1 MFERAAGSLRSWV
14 RCIEMAQG
22 LVRQVEAGSG
32 ERPVVWQDAAACGGA
47 ARELFFAPLIKEG
60 RWRPFCSAC
69 PVADVCFWSAMVEE
83 EADDTGYRFG
93 VRGGAP
99 PSVRRKVAAVT
110 HPGYARGR
118 LEQALDAWRDSGLGA
133 EAAESEA
140 AAMPVSAGAR
150 AVGF

>member
-1 MFERAAGSLRSWV
+1 
-14 RCIEMAQG
+14 MAQG
-22 LVRQVEAGSG
+22 LVCRVEAATGARAV
-32 ERPVVWQDAAACGGA
+32 EWQDAAACGGA

-110 HPGYARGR
+110 HPGYARRR
-118 LEQALDAWRDSGLGA
+118 LEQALDAWRHSGP
-133 EAAESEA
+133 EDETA
-140 AAMPVSAGAR
+140 AAPPAASER

>member
-1 MFERAAGSLRSWV
+1 
-14 RCIEMAQG
+14 MAQG
-22 LVRQVEAGSG
+22 LVCRAEPAAGT
-32 ERPVVWQDAAACGGA
+32 RPVVWQDAAACGGA

-60 RWRPFCSAC
+60 RWRAFCSGC

-118 LEQALDAWRDSGLGA
+118 LEQALDAWRRSG
-133 EAAESEA
+133 SDDEA
-140 AAMPVSAGAR
+140 AAVPPAAGER

>member
-1 MFERAAGSLRSWV
+1 
-14 RCIEMAQG
+14 MAQG
-22 LVRQVEAGSG
+22 LVSRVEPVSG
-32 ERPVVWQDAAACGGA
+32 ARPVEWQDSAACGGA

-83 EADDTGYRFG
+83 ETDETGYRFG

-118 LEQALDAWRDSGLGA
+118 LEQALDAWRRSGSDD
-133 EAAESEA
+133 ETAAVPPA
-140 AAMPVSAGAR
+140 AGER

>member
-1 MFERAAGSLRSWV
+1 MFERAAGSLWSSV

-22 LVRQVEAGSG
+22 LVRPVE
-32 ERPVVWQDAAACGGA
+32 PVVGARSAAWQDAAACGGA

-99 PSVRRKVAAVT
+99 PRVRRKVAAVI

-118 LEQALDAWRDSGLGA
+118 LEQALDAWRHSGP
-133 EAAESEA
+133 ENEA
-140 AAMPVSAGAR
+140 AAVPPAAGER

>member
-1 MFERAAGSLRSWV
+1 
-14 RCIEMAQG
+14 MAQG
-22 LVRQVEAGSG
+22 WVSRVEPVSGVRPG
-32 ERPVVWQDAAACGGA
+32 EGQDAAACGGA

-83 EADDTGYRFG
+83 EVDDTGYRFG

-99 PSVRRKVAAVT
+99 PSVRRKVAAVI

-118 LEQALDAWRDSGLGA
+118 LEQALDAWRSSGSDD
-133 EAAESEA
+133 ETV
-140 AAMPVSAGAR
+140 AMPPASGER